1 MTQATW
7 TRVARP
13 TADGW
18 YNASADNDPTCM
30 RWWFNDRQLW
40 SAPVFVGDPP
50 QYWQGAKSEPGE
62 SQGDEIA
69 WRDVPPGVALSGA
82 YFAKNVEPAPGVPV
96 MLQPDERAEL
106 KPSNPK
112 DAIGVKKAKF
122 SVIPAGVLFDVGLAM
137 LEGACKYGRHNYR
150 GAGVRAS
157 VYYDAAMGHLADWWE
172 GQNLDPDSNLSH
184 VTKAIASLV
193 VLRDAMF
200 QGMLTDDRPPRS
212 KVSKI
217 DFNGTAAEIIDRH
230 ADKAPKHYTL
240 QDTV

>member
-1 MTQATW
+1 MIEHTGNACPVPSGTIVRVDLGDGEVYAGPADEWHWGPGLGYDGKGRILRYEVLQAY
-7 TRVARP
+7 RPLDPVA
-13 TADGW
+13 D
-18 YNASADNDPTCM
+18 S
-30 RWWFNDRQLW
+30 
-40 SAPVFVGDPP
+40 
-50 QYWQGAKSEPGE
+50 
-62 SQGDEIA
+62 
-69 WRDVPPGVALSGA
+69 
-82 YFAKNVEPAPGVPV
+82 
-96 MLQPDERAEL
+96 

-157 VYYDAAMGHLADWWE
+157 VYYDAAMGHMADWWE
-172 GQNLDPDSNLSH
+172 GQNLDPDSGLSH

-200 QGMLTDDRPPRS
+200 QDMLTDDRPPRS
-212 KVSKI
+212 KVSKV
-217 DFNGTAAEIIDRH
+217 DFNGLAAEIIDRH

-240 QDTV
+240 KDDV

>member
-1 MTQATW
+1 MNDWIKWNGGECPIPQGYTGRVE
-7 TRVARP
+7 TRFRGFEDDEVLSDTMPADRAREL
-13 TADGW
+13 
-18 YNASADNDPTCM
+18 
-30 RWWFNDRQLW
+30 RW
-40 SAPVFVGDPP
+40 SHTGGIGDT
-50 QYWQGAKSEPGE
+50 
-62 SQGDEIA
+62 
-69 WRDVPPGVALSGA
+69 LA
-82 YFAKNVEPAPGVPV
+82 YRLLDAAGS
-96 MLQPDERAEL
+96 

-172 GQNLDPDSNLSH
+172 GQNLDPDSGLSH

-200 QGMLTDDRPPRS
+200 QDMLTDDRPPRS
-212 KVSKI
+212 KVSKV
-217 DFNGTAAEIIDRH
+217 DFNGLAAEIIDRH
-230 ADKAPKHYTL
+230 ADKAPHHYT
-240 QDTV
+240 QEDDAA

>member
-1 MTQATW
+1 MNDWIKWAGGACPIPQGYAG
-7 TRVARP
+7 RVETSFEADDGGYVDEVL
-13 TADGW
+13 TADQARELRWEHTGGFGDVLA
-18 YNASADNDPTCM
+18 YRRLDPVAD
-30 RWWFNDRQLW
+30 
-40 SAPVFVGDPP
+40 S
-50 QYWQGAKSEPGE
+50 
-62 SQGDEIA
+62 
-69 WRDVPPGVALSGA
+69 
-82 YFAKNVEPAPGVPV
+82 
-96 MLQPDERAEL
+96 

-157 VYYDAAMGHLADWWE
+157 VYYDAAMGHMADWWE
-172 GQNLDPDSNLSH
+172 GQNLDPDSGLSH

-200 QGMLTDDRPPRS
+200 QDMLTDDRPPRS
-212 KVSKI
+212 KVSKV
-217 DFNGTAAEIIDRH
+217 DFNGLAAEIIDRH

-240 QDTV
+240 KDDV